1 MFSNKHTTLYYL
13 LKVTYKI
20 IYKNLL
26 KVTYKI
32 IYKNLLNFK
41 KIAKTY

>member
-20 IYKNLL
+20 IYKNKEKQL
-26 KVTYKI
+26 KFLE
-32 IYKNLLNFK
+32 ND
-41 KIAKTY
+41 